1 MYEKSYQTRRPD
13 GIQWS
18 KWFPCKEWETKE
30 KWQLKGKLLNRYR
43 KVTLKN
49 K

>member
-1 MYEKSYQTRRPD
+1 MYEKSYQLYGPN

-18 KWFPCKEWETKE
+18 KWFPCKKREIEE

-43 KVTLKN
+43 KVN
-49 K
+49 KK